1 MTEADADQFRIA
13 AAGTSKKSHE
23 VVDPTLAIINSGGGA
38 GSQSEIDLGS

>member
-38 GSQSEIDLGS
+38 GYHVSLAVGD